1 MNSAISDSFITNRA
15 WHRAVVGGADLIL
28 RRVSALEFHELFAG
42 YMQEKV
48 IDVYARQ
55 RGEYDNINYCVVD
68 TFDGI
73 DFERIGNV
81 LCTSVSQ
88 TVNDM
93 LADLGEIDEQPLVE
107 ALSKY
112 YFTRGKS
119 FDGLAIKPENM
130 ERFNSV
136 KEWAMDYYNEVQS

>member
-1 MNSAISDSFITNRA
+1 MRSLTSARFLTNRA
-15 WHRAVVGGADLIL
+15 WHRAVIGGSDMVL
-28 RRVSALEFHELFAG
+28 RRVSALEFHELFSG
-42 YMQEKV
+42 YMREND

-55 RGEYDNINYCVVD
+55 RGEYDNINYFVVD

-73 DFERIGNV
+73 DYVRIGNV
-81 LCTSVSQ
+81 LCTTVSQ
-88 TVNDM
+88 AVNDM
-93 LADLGEIDEQPLVE
+93 LADLDDIDEQPLVE

-112 YFTRGKS
+112 YFTHGKS

-136 KEWAMDYYNEVQS
+136 REWAIEYYSEV